1 MNFRDGKPIED
12 GGMTA
17 TVMPTCDHIHTY
29 SKTNN
34 FRLYKTKGEKIF
46 EQMSRC
52 IICGEEIWQAVPV
65 AKEATDDHS

>member
-34 FRLYKTKGEKIF
+34 FRLYKTKGEKNI
-46 EQMSRC
+46 
-52 IICGEEIWQAVPV
+52 
-65 AKEATDDHS
+65 